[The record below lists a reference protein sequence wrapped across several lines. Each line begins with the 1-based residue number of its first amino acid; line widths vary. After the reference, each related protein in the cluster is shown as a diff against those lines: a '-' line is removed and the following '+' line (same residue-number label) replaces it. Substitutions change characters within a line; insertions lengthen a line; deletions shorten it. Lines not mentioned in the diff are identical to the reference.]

1 MTLTSGYRA
10 EISRKVLHL
19 LSATTPI
26 VYLFLERGIMLWLLG
41 ACLVIALTVELLRHS
56 SATCGQLFKRWVGFM
71 VRAVEWGRLCGATY
85 VLVGALLTVWL
96 FPKPIAIAAL
106 FVQSISDSAASLI
119 GLRFGRSR
127 FLGKSL
133 AGSLAFFVTAL
144 VILWVALPGARGVA
158 FAAALVATLVEAL
171 PAPRLGRLELNDN
184 LTIPL
189 LTGATVWLLQTSPG
203 PAQLASL
210 LRNSL

>member
-1 MTLTSGYRA
+1 MTLALGYRA

-19 LSATTPI
+19 TSATTPI
-26 VYLFLERGIMLWLLG
+26 VYLFVERGIMLWLLG
-41 ACLVIALTVELLRHS
+41 ACVVIALTIELLRHS
-56 SATCGQLFKRWVGFM
+56 SAAFGELFKRRVGFM

-85 VLVGALLTVWL
+85 VLVGGLLAVWL
-96 FPKPIAIAAL
+96 FPYKPVAIAAL

-133 AGSLAFFVTAL
+133 AGSLAFFITAL
-144 VILWVALPGARGVA
+144 VILWVALPGAGIA

-171 PAPRLGRLELNDN
+171 PAPKLGPVELNDN

-203 PAQLASL
+203 PAQLAAL
-210 LRNSL
+210 LRSGL